1 MKINYFHKN
10 TTGSKTYKSFFCN
23 PIRKI
28 SLTNLT
34 FNEHFR
40 TVLCTKFCS
49 IKQKKEMSFQ
59 HERVKKSN

>member
-10 TTGSKTYKSFFCN
+10 TTASKTNKSFFFCN

-49 IKQKKEMSFQ
+49 IKQKKEMSF
-59 HERVKKSN
+59 